1 LLSVDQIGPLVPL
14 VLILAAA
21 YFLLIRPAR
30 KRAQEANAL
39 QRALEVGTDV
49 MLTSGIYGEVVQID
63 EEQMHVEIAPGV
75 VVKVHRGAIGKI
87 VGELPS
93 YQDAADTPHEQ
104 GDQPLSGDPAD
115 ETSPDAGTEAGAE
128 NDTDTDTRG
137 AH

>member
-1 LLSVDQIGPLVPL
+1 VDQIGPLVPL

-30 KRAQEANAL
+30 KRAQEVNAL
-39 QRALEVGTDV
+39 QRALEIGANV

-63 EEQMHVEIAPGV
+63 EEQIHVEIAPGV
-75 VVKVHRGAIGKI
+75 IVKVHRGAIGKI

-93 YQDAADTPHEQ
+93 YADDEAPYEQD
-104 GDQPLSGDPAD
+104 D
-115 ETSPDAGTEAGAE
+115 EPSTDEPVDEASPDAGTE
-128 NDTDTDTRG
+128 TDTDTRG